1 MARLNHVSS
10 IIGIVLLIL
19 NSIVILQFGLL
30 ESRWLRNFT
39 YFFFGILFFKDL
51 QKDQY
56 YLITA
61 FLVVVISDNLLIN
74 YSRIHLENSKMVL
87 GGISYI
93 ALVLHLRRYVNI
105 LWQNYFQTMLFIL
118 VLALNAVMF
127 YLLFEIISV
136 EDHDSMASIIFILF
150 SIASFCLMV
159 FTFYFNSKYQNNS
172 SRILIITI
180 LLLVGSDLTLIISSF
195 TNSGSFYDL
204 YGILYLIGIG
214 SLVKFTSLDSRVIP
228 YNSEEIQ
235 KAT

>member
-1 MARLNHVSS
+1 MTRLNSVSS
-10 IIGIVLLIL
+10 IFGIVLIIL

-30 ESRWLRNFT
+30 ESRWLRIFT
-39 YFFFGILFFKDL
+39 YFFFGILFFKDI

-56 YLITA
+56 YLIAA
-61 FLVVVISDNLLIN
+61 FLVVVISDYLFICH
-74 YSRIHLENSKMVL
+74 SRIDLENSKMIL

-93 ALVLHLRRYVNI
+93 ALVLHLRRYVKI
-105 LWQNYFQTMLFIL
+105 LFINYFQTMLFIL

-136 EDHDSMASIIFILF
+136 ADHNPMPSIIFILF
-150 SIASFCLMV
+150 SIALFCLMV
-159 FTFYFNSKYQNNS
+159 FTFYFNSMYENKS
-172 SRILIITI
+172 SRILIIAT

-204 YGILYLIGIG
+204 YGILFLIGIG

-235 KAT
+235 KTT